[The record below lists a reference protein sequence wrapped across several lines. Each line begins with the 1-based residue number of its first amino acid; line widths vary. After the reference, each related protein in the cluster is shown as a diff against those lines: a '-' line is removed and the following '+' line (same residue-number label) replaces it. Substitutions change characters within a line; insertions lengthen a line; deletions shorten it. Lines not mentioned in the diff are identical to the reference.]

1 MVPVNTF
8 FKKSASYLVLVTCE
22 FGSSKTHSDPL
33 LFGEKKP
40 KEVF

>member
-1 MVPVNTF
+1 MTLVNTF

-22 FGSSKTHSDPL
+22 FGSSKTDSDHL
-33 LFGEKKP
+33 LFGENNP